1 MLCVCADVAVELFLR
16 VAQACATLAA
26 FRGRLSAGLMP
37 HREGVNHCLG
47 LHMHAYFVAQ
57 VAQFAAPQDPAKP
70 VKARLAANPVA
81 GFSKV
86 ISLTKLKK
94 KYGQFQEKRELCASY
109 DAFFADER
117 ILPSLSKVLGKVRPW
132 HLCMPEYDIASL
144 FMVSR
149 ECACACGCARPSRA
163 CFGPKTVKADHK

>member
-1 MLCVCADVAVELFLR
+1 MTASAPFLVVE
-16 VAQACATLAA
+16 VV
-26 FRGRLSAGLMP
+26 S
-37 HREGVNHCLG
+37 
-47 LHMHAYFVAQ
+47 
-57 VAQFAAPQDPAKP
+57 FAASQDPAKP

-117 ILPSLSKVLGKVRPW
+117 ILPSLSKVLGKVRAW
-132 HLCMPEYDIASL
+132 HLCIATEL
-144 FMVSR
+144 AAR
-149 ECACACGCARPSRA
+149 PCACLIVTDVLFKEETAHPCSDWRGMSAHVALTLTALTSCLLVLLSQHADLTAVLSRA
-163 CFGPKTVKADHK
+163 RDSTCFYMPFGSCA

>member
-1 MLCVCADVAVELFLR
+1 M
-16 VAQACATLAA
+16 
-26 FRGRLSAGLMP
+26 
-37 HREGVNHCLG
+37 
-47 LHMHAYFVAQ
+47 
-57 VAQFAAPQDPAKP
+57 QDPAKP

-132 HLCMPEYDIASL
+132 HLCC
-144 FMVSR
+144 SR
-149 ECACACGCARPSRA
+149 VRHSVAIYGQQRMCMRS
-163 CFGPKTVKADHK
+163 KAWLAAAPGRLAHALVTKQ